1 MAGKTLYD
9 KLWDM
14 HLVKQRDDGSA
25 LIYIDRHILHEVT
38 SPQAFEGLRL
48 AGRKPWRI
56 DANIATPDHNVPTT
70 RTERKGGIAAIADE
84 LAPAGADLDRELRR
98 LGITEFKMNDVRQ
111 GIVHVVGPEQGATLP
126 GMTVVCG
133 DSHTSTH
140 GASARWPTASALPR

>member
-25 LIYIDRHILHEVT
+25 LIYIDLHILHEVT

-70 RTERKGGIAAIADE
+70 RTERKGGIAREERDQLRSCAFDPGFDID
-84 LAPAGADLDRELRR
+84 GHGRRVDRRR
-98 LGITEFKMNDVRQ
+98 QRVGQRASDGNVN
-111 GIVHVVGPEQGATLP
+111 GIVDIAHDRP
-126 GMTVVCG
+126 GGT
-133 DSHTSTH
+133 
-140 GASARWPTASALPR
+140 ARTTGCDA